1 MTHPLLS
8 VIVPLYNKEKYLRET
23 LDSLLS
29 QSFTDSE
36 IIIINDGS
44 TDRSLAIAQEYA
56 NKCDRI
62 VLLTH
67 ENQGASFT
75 RNKGIETAKGKY
87 VIMVDSDD
95 TIEVDMHKIMVS
107 QAQLHNSDLV
117 VCNFKTI
124 LKNGITQ
131 HKYNYPCDTLLNRE
145 YIEKEIIPN
154 SIGLQN
160 NANPLNAHT
169 TLLIKRELLINN
181 NIRYNNEHRK
191 EEDKPFIMNCLKYA
205 QSIVFVA
212 DYFYNYIKR
221 PNSLISQYSPRFDN
235 IVRNLTSY
243 EELFKDICDFDNE
256 NYIQYFIRIFEENIC
271 YTIMHQK
278 DVDNLKKEIMHII
291 NHPKS
296 RVMFLK
302 SSDNSKLKEWY
313 VTNKTFK
320 IYRYYQIKF
329 LKLHL
334 KIFIRNIL
342 KGK

>member
-1 MTHPLLS
+1 MNNPLLS
-8 VIVPLYNKEKYLRET
+8 VIVPLYNKEKYLKET
-23 LDSLLS
+23 LDSLIS

-44 TDRSLAIAQEYA
+44 SDNSLDIAQEYA

-87 VIMVDSDD
+87 VIMMDADD
-95 TIEVDMHKIMVS
+95 TVEVDMHKIMMS
-107 QAQLHNSDLV
+107 QAISHNSDLV
-117 VCNFKTI
+117 VCNFKTVS
-124 LKNGITQ
+124 KKGITQ
-131 HKYNYPCDTLLNRE
+131 HKYNYPCNIFLDRE

-154 SIGLQN
+154 SIGLKN
-160 NANPLNAHT
+160 AANPLNAHT

-181 NIRYNNEHRK
+181 NVRYNVEHRK
-191 EEDKPFIMNCLKYA
+191 EEDKPFIMHCLKYS

-212 DYFYNYIKR
+212 DCFYNYIKR

-243 EELFKDICDFDNE
+243 EEIFKDICDFNNE
-256 NYIQYFIRIFEENIC
+256 NYIKHFIQIFEENIA
-271 YTIMHQK
+271 YLIIHQK
-278 DVDNLKKEIMHII
+278 KIKNLKREIMHII

-296 RVMFLK
+296 REMFLK
-302 SSDNSKLKEWY
+302 ASDNSKLKKWY
-313 VTNKTFK
+313 ATNKTSK
-320 IYRYYQIKF
+320 IYTFYQRKF

-334 KIFIRNIL
+334 KILYKNYL
-342 KGK
+342 KR